1 MYGPCC
7 RLGFCQGKYQGNC
20 WLAKLFIGRNSWLC
34 QIPPLSP
41 FTSAVSVTVRFEIFL
56 AEERVAVLFQG
67 ISHGMFSHLLSS
79 SHRQRFVEELFKS
92 KPWPFYDLDLNR
104 SQLLEI
110 AKKYAENKSS
120 LGKKIETRRSDEVFQ
135 GRIFFPRLT
144 NPFPGVPSLASWKGT
159 LDPGKGRHRM
169 HS

>member
-1 MYGPCC
+1 M
-7 RLGFCQGKYQGNC
+7 
-20 WLAKLFIGRNSWLC
+20 
-34 QIPPLSP
+34 
-41 FTSAVSVTVRFEIFL
+41 TVRFEIFF
-56 AEERVAVLFQG
+56 AEEKVAVLFQG

-79 SHRQRFVEELFKS
+79 GHRQRFVEELFKR
-92 KPWPFYDLDLNR
+92 KPWPFHDLYLSR

-110 AKKYAENKSS
+110 AKKHAENKSN
-120 LGKKIETRRSDEVFQ
+120 LDNKIKTRRSDEVFQ